1 MTYNFTLK
9 PRFSETDGLGHI
21 NNTVFAVW
29 LEASRDELFRVFNP
43 NYDLN
48 SWTLLVVRIEID
60 YRDEVLLGAAVEIE
74 SFIKKIGNSS
84 IQISE
89 RLSQDGRLCAES
101 EVTYVNVNPETKR
114 PERIDDSV
122 RRKLIEKQMLE
133 PFK

>member
-1 MTYNFTLK
+1 MTYRFTLK

-43 NYDLN
+43 TYDLN
-48 SWTLLVVRIEID
+48 SWTLLVVRSEID
-60 YRDEVLLGAAVEIE
+60 YRDEVLLNAPVEIE
-74 SFIKKIGNSS
+74 SFVKRIGNSS

-89 RLSQDGRLCAES
+89 RLTQSGRLCAES

-114 PERIDDSV
+114 PERIEASI